1 MAQHTASV
9 SGAAQAALPV
19 IDLARADDAAQVE
32 ALRAELFAASH
43 EVGFFY
49 LVGHGIGPERQEQ
62 MFDVARR
69 LFALPEAAKHE
80 VEMLRSPHFR
90 GWTRLGGE
98 LTRGRVDWRE
108 QIDVGIE
115 RPAIDVPADEP
126 WYVLQGPNLWPA
138 ALADDL
144 PVVQAWQ
151 RDLSQVGIRPLR
163 LWATAL
169 GQRPDVWDDAFADR
183 PAPLLKIVRYPASG
197 TDTDT
202 GTGTDTQGQG
212 VGGHKDAGVLTL
224 LLPEPGTRG
233 LQVEH
238 QGRWIDADPLPGAFI
253 VNIGELLE
261 VATGGLLKATEHRVL
276 RPGDRERLSI
286 PFFHAPGLSAR
297 FVPLELPPH
306 LAELAARSG
315 GVSEQAHNR
324 LFDCYGANSLKS
336 RLRAHPDVAAAHHP
350 DLVGWQGPKQV
361 TERAD
366 AAPDAG
372 PDTGSDAGPGAGP
385 DGGSDAGPDGGV
397 GITGAIGSR

>member
-1 MAQHTASV
+1 MAQHTESDSAT
-9 SGAAQAALPV
+9 AAALPV

-32 ALRAELFAASH
+32 SLRAELFAASH

-49 LVGHGIGPERQEQ
+49 LVGHGISAERQAQ

-69 LFALPEAAKHE
+69 LFALPDEAKHE

-115 RPAIDVPADEP
+115 RPAVDVPVDEP

-151 RDLSQVGIRPLR
+151 RDLSQVGMRLLR

-169 GQRPDVWDDAFADR
+169 GQRPDVWDDAFTDR

-202 GTGTDTQGQG
+202 GTDAQGQG

-238 QGRWIDADPLPGAFI
+238 HGRWIDADPLPGAFI

-276 RPGDRERLSI
+276 RPGGRERLSI

-297 FVPLELPPH
+297 FAPLELPPQ

-315 GVSEQAHNR
+315 GVSEEAHNR

-336 RLRAHPDVAAAHHP
+336 RLRAHPNVAAAHHP
-350 DLVGWQGPKQV
+350 DLVDWQGPTQP
-361 TERAD
+361 TDRPGAAPDAGPD

-372 PDTGSDAGPGAGP
+372 PDAETDAGPGTGSDAGPASPARSGRAE
-385 DGGSDAGPDGGV
+385 
-397 GITGAIGSR
+397 

>member
-1 MAQHTASV
+1 MAQHTESDSAT
-9 SGAAQAALPV
+9 AAALPV

-32 ALRAELFAASH
+32 SLRAELFAASH

-49 LVGHGIGPERQEQ
+49 LVGHGISAERQAQ

-69 LFALPEAAKHE
+69 LFALPDEAKHE

-115 RPAIDVPADEP
+115 RPAVDVPVDEP

-151 RDLSQVGIRPLR
+151 RDLSQVGMRLLR

-169 GQRPDVWDDAFADR
+169 AQRPDVWHDAFTDR

-202 GTGTDTQGQG
+202 GTDAQGQG

-238 QGRWIDADPLPGAFI
+238 HGRWIDADPLPGAFI

-276 RPGDRERLSI
+276 RPGGRERLSI

-297 FVPLELPPH
+297 FAPLELPPQ

-315 GVSEQAHNR
+315 GVSEEAHNR

-350 DLVGWQGPKQV
+350 DLVDWQGPTQP
-361 TERAD
+361 TDRPGAAPDAGPD

-372 PDTGSDAGPGAGP
+372 PDAETDAGPGTGSDAGPASPARSGRAE
-385 DGGSDAGPDGGV
+385 
-397 GITGAIGSR
+397 

>member
-1 MAQHTASV
+1 MAQHTESDSAT
-9 SGAAQAALPV
+9 AAALPV

-32 ALRAELFAASH
+32 SLRAELFAASH

-49 LVGHGIGPERQEQ
+49 LVGHGIAAERQAQ

-69 LFALPEAAKHE
+69 LFALPDEAKHE

-98 LTRGRVDWRE
+98 ADPGPRRLARADRRRHRAPRGRRARRRALVRAA
-108 QIDVGIE
+108 GS
-115 RPAIDVPADEP
+115 
-126 WYVLQGPNLWPA
+126 NLWPA

-151 RDLSQVGIRPLR
+151 RDLSQVGMRLLR

-169 GQRPDVWDDAFADR
+169 GQRPDVWDDAFTDR

-202 GTGTDTQGQG
+202 GTDAQGQG

-224 LLPEPGTRG
+224 LLPEPGTCG

-238 QGRWIDADPLPGAFI
+238 HGRWIDADPLPGAFI

-276 RPGDRERLSI
+276 SPGGRERLSI

-297 FVPLELPPH
+297 FAPLELPPQ

-315 GVSEQAHNR
+315 GVSEEAHNR

-336 RLRAHPDVAAAHHP
+336 RLRAHPDAAAAHHP
-350 DLVGWQGPKQV
+350 DLVDWQGPTQP
-361 TERAD
+361 TDRPGAAPDAGPD

-372 PDTGSDAGPGAGP
+372 PDAETDAGPGTGSDAGPASPARSGRAE
-385 DGGSDAGPDGGV
+385 
-397 GITGAIGSR
+397 